1 MVQPAILLRCAQEVF
16 YRNLSEK
23 RLYCR
28 KKAGMSQL
36 DLADALGVSRQ
47 AVSKWETG
55 ESNPDVTKLP
65 QMAALFGVTTDYLL
79 SDEPVEKNA
88 EPSEAPEP
96 PQNPPVYPEWV
107 NNLPRH
113 MMNMVKKFGWLYG
126 LRVAVGGALMTA
138 MGLLGRWMFKTMF
151 FSGAGTSYGG
161 WTTSG
166 DVPQSILNWLNR
178 QSGFV
183 TSGLD
188 SFDSTA
194 WNVASGFTGFIIFLG
209 ICTLL
214 CGVVLALVLR
224 SWGEKR

>member
-1 MVQPAILLRCAQEVF
+1 M
-16 YRNLSEK
+16 NLSEK
-23 RLYCR
+23 ILYCR

-166 DVPQSILNWLNR
+166 DVPQSILNGLNR

-214 CGVVLALVLR
+214 LGVVLALVLR

>member
-1 MVQPAILLRCAQEVF
+1 M
-16 YRNLSEK
+16 NLSEK
-23 RLYCR
+23 ISYCR

-107 NNLPRH
+107 NNLPKH

-138 MGLLGRWMFKTMF
+138 MGFLGRWMFRAMI
-151 FSGAGTSYGG
+151 FSGTGTSYGG

-166 DVPQSILNWLNR
+166 DVPQSILNGLNR

-188 SFDSTA
+188 SFHSTA

-214 CGVVLALVLR
+214 FGIVLALVLR

>member
-1 MVQPAILLRCAQEVF
+1 
-16 YRNLSEK
+16 
-23 RLYCR
+23 
-28 KKAGMSQL
+28 
-36 DLADALGVSRQ
+36 
-47 AVSKWETG
+47 
-55 ESNPDVTKLP
+55 
-65 QMAALFGVTTDYLL
+65 
-79 SDEPVEKNA
+79 
-88 EPSEAPEP
+88 
-96 PQNPPVYPEWV
+96 
-107 NNLPRH
+107 

-161 WTTSG
+161 WTTSE
-166 DVPQSILNWLNR
+166 DVPQSILNGLNR

-214 CGVVLALVLR
+214 CGVVLALALR

>member
-1 MVQPAILLRCAQEVF
+1 M
-16 YRNLSEK
+16 NLSEK
-23 RLYCR
+23 ILYCR

-126 LRVAVGGALMTA
+126 LRVAIGGALMTA

-166 DVPQSILNWLNR
+166 DVPQSILNGLNR

-214 CGVVLALVLR
+214 FGIVLALVLR

>member
-1 MVQPAILLRCAQEVF
+1 M
-16 YRNLSEK
+16 NLSEK
-23 RLYCR
+23 ILHCR
-28 KKAGMSQL
+28 KKVGMSQL

-79 SDEPVEKNA
+79 SDEPVEKAA
-88 EPSEAPEP
+88 EPAETPEP
-96 PQNPPVYPEWV
+96 PQSTQVYPEWI
-107 NNLPRH
+107 NNLPKH

-126 LRVAVGGALMTA
+126 LRVAIGGALMTA
-138 MGLLGRWMFKTMF
+138 MGFLGRWMFRAMI
-151 FSGAGTSYGG
+151 FSGTGTSYGG

-166 DVPQSILNWLNR
+166 GVPQSILNELNR
-178 QSGFV
+178 QSGFAA
-183 TSGLD
+183 SGLD
-188 SFDSTA
+188 RIDTTA
-194 WNVASGFTGFIIFLG
+194 WNVASGFTGFILFLG

-214 CGVVLALVLR
+214 FGIVLALALR

>member
-1 MVQPAILLRCAQEVF
+1 M
-16 YRNLSEK
+16 NLSEK
-23 RLYCR
+23 ILYCR

-88 EPSEAPEP
+88 EPAEAPEP
-96 PQNPPVYPEWV
+96 PRSAPVYPEWV
-107 NNLPRH
+107 NNLPKH

-138 MGLLGRWMFKTMF
+138 MGLLGRWMFKTMI

-166 DVPQSILNWLNR
+166 DVPQSILNELNR

-188 SFDSTA
+188 SFHSTA
-194 WNVASGFTGFIIFLG
+194 WNVASGFTGFLIFLG

-214 CGVVLALVLR
+214 LGVVLALVLR
-224 SWGEKR
+224 FWGEKR

>member
-1 MVQPAILLRCAQEVF
+1 M
-16 YRNLSEK
+16 NLSEK
-23 RLYCR
+23 ILYCR

-79 SDEPVEKNA
+79 SDETVEKNA

-151 FSGAGTSYGG
+151 FSGASTSYGG

-166 DVPQSILNWLNR
+166 DVPQSILNGLNR

-194 WNVASGFTGFIIFLG
+194 WNVASGFTGFLIFLG

-214 CGVVLALVLR
+214 CGVVLALVLK

>member
-1 MVQPAILLRCAQEVF
+1 M
-16 YRNLSEK
+16 NLSEK
-23 RLYCR
+23 ILYCR

-79 SDEPVEKNA
+79 SDEPVEETA

-107 NNLPRH
+107 NNLPKH

-138 MGLLGRWMFKTMF
+138 IGFLGRWMFKTMF

-166 DVPQSILNWLNR
+166 DVPQSILNGLNR

-188 SFDSTA
+188 SFHSTA

>member
-1 MVQPAILLRCAQEVF
+1 M
-16 YRNLSEK
+16 NLSEK
-23 RLYCR
+23 ISYCR

-88 EPSEAPEP
+88 EPTEAPEP

-107 NNLPRH
+107 NNLPKH

-166 DVPQSILNWLNR
+166 DVPQSILNELNR

-214 CGVVLALVLR
+214 CGVVLALALR

>member
-1 MVQPAILLRCAQEVF
+1 M
-16 YRNLSEK
+16 NLSEK
-23 RLYCR
+23 ISYCR

-88 EPSEAPEP
+88 EPAEAPEP

-107 NNLPRH
+107 NNLPKH

-166 DVPQSILNWLNR
+166 DVPQSILNGLNR

-188 SFDSTA
+188 SFHSTA

-214 CGVVLALVLR
+214 CGVVLALALR

>member
-1 MVQPAILLRCAQEVF
+1 M
-16 YRNLSEK
+16 NLSEK
-23 RLYCR
+23 ILYCR

-166 DVPQSILNWLNR
+166 DVPQSILNGLNR

-214 CGVVLALVLR
+214 CGVVLALVLK

>member
-1 MVQPAILLRCAQEVF
+1 M
-16 YRNLSEK
+16 
-23 RLYCR
+23 
-28 KKAGMSQL
+28 
-36 DLADALGVSRQ
+36 
-47 AVSKWETG
+47 
-55 ESNPDVTKLP
+55 TKLP

-79 SDEPVEKNA
+79 SDEPVEETA
-88 EPSEAPEP
+88 EPAEAPEP

-166 DVPQSILNWLNR
+166 DVPQSILNGLNR

-188 SFDSTA
+188 SFHSTA

-214 CGVVLALVLR
+214 FGIVLALVLR

>member
-1 MVQPAILLRCAQEVF
+1 M
-16 YRNLSEK
+16 NLSEK
-23 RLYCR
+23 ILYCR

-107 NNLPRH
+107 DNLPKH
-113 MMNMVKKFGWLYG
+113 MMNMVKKVGWLYG
-126 LRVAVGGALMTA
+126 LRVAIGGALMTA
-138 MGLLGRWMFKTMF
+138 MGFLGRWMFKTMF

-166 DVPQSILNWLNR
+166 DVPQSILNELNR

-188 SFDSTA
+188 SFHSSA
-194 WNVASGFTGFIIFLG
+194 WNVLSGFTGFIIFLG

-214 CGVVLALVLR
+214 LGVVLALALR
-224 SWGEKR
+224 SWGEKK

>member
-1 MVQPAILLRCAQEVF
+1 M
-16 YRNLSEK
+16 NLSEK
-23 RLYCR
+23 ISYCR

-88 EPSEAPEP
+88 EPAEAPEP
-96 PQNPPVYPEWV
+96 HQNPPVYPEWV
-107 NNLPRH
+107 NNLPKH

-126 LRVAVGGALMTA
+126 LRVAVGGTLMTA

-166 DVPQSILNWLNR
+166 DVPQSILNGLNR

-214 CGVVLALVLR
+214 CGVVLALALR

>member
-1 MVQPAILLRCAQEVF
+1 M
-16 YRNLSEK
+16 
-23 RLYCR
+23 
-28 KKAGMSQL
+28 
-36 DLADALGVSRQ
+36 
-47 AVSKWETG
+47 
-55 ESNPDVTKLP
+55 TKLP

-166 DVPQSILNWLNR
+166 DVPQSILNGLNR

-214 CGVVLALVLR
+214 LGVVLALVLR

>member
-1 MVQPAILLRCAQEVF
+1 M
-16 YRNLSEK
+16 NLSEK
-23 RLYCR
+23 ILYCR

-166 DVPQSILNWLNR
+166 DVPQSILNGLNR

-188 SFDSTA
+188 SFHSTA

-214 CGVVLALVLR
+214 CGVVLALVLK

>member
-1 MVQPAILLRCAQEVF
+1 M
-16 YRNLSEK
+16 NLSEK
-23 RLYCR
+23 ILYCR

-88 EPSEAPEP
+88 EPAEAPEP

-107 NNLPRH
+107 NNLPKH

-126 LRVAVGGALMTA
+126 LRVAIGGALMTA

-166 DVPQSILNWLNR
+166 GVPQSILNGLNR

-188 SFDSTA
+188 SFHSTA

>member
-1 MVQPAILLRCAQEVF
+1 M
-16 YRNLSEK
+16 NLSEK
-23 RLYCR
+23 ISYCR

-88 EPSEAPEP
+88 EPAEAPEP

-107 NNLPRH
+107 NNLPKH

-138 MGLLGRWMFKTMF
+138 MGLLGRWMFKTMI

-166 DVPQSILNWLNR
+166 DVPQSILNELNR

-188 SFDSTA
+188 SFHSTA

-224 SWGEKR
+224 SWGEKK

>member
-1 MVQPAILLRCAQEVF
+1 M
-16 YRNLSEK
+16 NLSEK
-23 RLYCR
+23 ILYCR

-88 EPSEAPEP
+88 EPAEAPEP

-107 NNLPRH
+107 NNLPKH

-166 DVPQSILNWLNR
+166 DVPQSILNEWNR

-214 CGVVLALVLR
+214 CGVVLALALR

>member
-1 MVQPAILLRCAQEVF
+1 M
-16 YRNLSEK
+16 NLSEK
-23 RLYCR
+23 ILYCR

-88 EPSEAPEP
+88 EPAEAPEP

-107 NNLPRH
+107 DNLPKH
-113 MMNMVKKFGWLYG
+113 MMNMVKKVGWLYG
-126 LRVAVGGALMTA
+126 LRVAIGGALMTA
-138 MGLLGRWMFKTMF
+138 MGFLGRWMFKTMF

-166 DVPQSILNWLNR
+166 DVPQSILNELNR

-188 SFDSTA
+188 SFHSTA

-214 CGVVLALVLR
+214 FGVVLALALR
-224 SWGEKR
+224 SWGEKK

>member
-1 MVQPAILLRCAQEVF
+1 M
-16 YRNLSEK
+16 NLSEK
-23 RLYCR
+23 ISYCR

-88 EPSEAPEP
+88 EPAEAPEP

-166 DVPQSILNWLNR
+166 DVPQSILNGLNR

-214 CGVVLALVLR
+214 FGIVLALVLR

>member
-1 MVQPAILLRCAQEVF
+1 M
-16 YRNLSEK
+16 
-23 RLYCR
+23 
-28 KKAGMSQL
+28 
-36 DLADALGVSRQ
+36 
-47 AVSKWETG
+47 
-55 ESNPDVTKLP
+55 TKLP

-88 EPSEAPEP
+88 EPAEAPEP
-96 PQNPPVYPEWV
+96 HQNPPVYPEWV
-107 NNLPRH
+107 NNLPKH

-138 MGLLGRWMFKTMF
+138 MGFLGRWMFRAMI

-166 DVPQSILNWLNR
+166 DVPQSILNELNR

-188 SFDSTA
+188 SFDPTA
-194 WNVASGFTGFIIFLG
+194 WNVLSGFTGFILFLG

-214 CGVVLALVLR
+214 FGIVLALVLR

>member
-1 MVQPAILLRCAQEVF
+1 M
-16 YRNLSEK
+16 NLSEK
-23 RLYCR
+23 ILYCR
-28 KKAGMSQL
+28 KRAGMSQL
-36 DLADALGVSRQ
+36 DLSDALGVSRQ

-88 EPSEAPEP
+88 EPAEAPEP

-107 NNLPRH
+107 NNLPKH

-138 MGLLGRWMFKTMF
+138 MGFLGRWMFKAMI

-166 DVPQSILNWLNR
+166 DVPRSILNELNR

-188 SFDSTA
+188 SFHSTA
-194 WNVASGFTGFIIFLG
+194 WNVASGFTGFLIFLG

>member
-1 MVQPAILLRCAQEVF
+1 
-16 YRNLSEK
+16 
-23 RLYCR
+23 
-28 KKAGMSQL
+28 
-36 DLADALGVSRQ
+36 
-47 AVSKWETG
+47 
-55 ESNPDVTKLP
+55 
-65 QMAALFGVTTDYLL
+65 
-79 SDEPVEKNA
+79 
-88 EPSEAPEP
+88 
-96 PQNPPVYPEWV
+96 
-107 NNLPRH
+107 
-113 MMNMVKKFGWLYG
+113 MMNMVRKFGWLYG
-126 LRVAVGGALMTA
+126 LRVAIGGALMTA
-138 MGLLGRWMFKTMF
+138 MGFLGRWMFKTMF

-166 DVPQSILNWLNR
+166 DVPQSILNGLNR

-214 CGVVLALVLR
+214 LGVVLALVLR

>member
-1 MVQPAILLRCAQEVF
+1 M
-16 YRNLSEK
+16 NLSEK
-23 RLYCR
+23 ILYCR

-88 EPSEAPEP
+88 EPAEAPEP

-107 NNLPRH
+107 NNLPKH

-166 DVPQSILNWLNR
+166 DVPQSILNGLNR

-214 CGVVLALVLR
+214 CGVVLALALR

>member
-1 MVQPAILLRCAQEVF
+1 M
-16 YRNLSEK
+16 NLSEK
-23 RLYCR
+23 ISYCR

-88 EPSEAPEP
+88 EPAEAPEP

-166 DVPQSILNWLNR
+166 DVPQSILNGLNR

-188 SFDSTA
+188 SFHSTA

>member
-1 MVQPAILLRCAQEVF
+1 M
-16 YRNLSEK
+16 NLSEK
-23 RLYCR
+23 ILYCR
-28 KKAGMSQL
+28 KKVGMSQL

-166 DVPQSILNWLNR
+166 DVPQSILNGLNR

-188 SFDSTA
+188 SFHSTA

-214 CGVVLALVLR
+214 CGVMLALVLR

>member
-1 MVQPAILLRCAQEVF
+1 M
-16 YRNLSEK
+16 NLSEK
-23 RLYCR
+23 ILYCR

-79 SDEPVEKNA
+79 SDEPVEETA
-88 EPSEAPEP
+88 EPAEAPEP

-138 MGLLGRWMFKTMF
+138 MGLLGRWMFKTMI
-151 FSGAGTSYGG
+151 FSGAGTSYDG

-166 DVPQSILNWLNR
+166 DVPRSILNELNR

-188 SFDSTA
+188 SFHSNA

-214 CGVVLALVLR
+214 FGIVLAPVLR

>member
-1 MVQPAILLRCAQEVF
+1 M
-16 YRNLSEK
+16 NLSEK
-23 RLYCR
+23 ILYCR

-88 EPSEAPEP
+88 EPAEAPEP
-96 PQNPPVYPEWV
+96 PRSAPAYPEWV
-107 NNLPRH
+107 NNLPKH

-138 MGLLGRWMFKTMF
+138 MGFLGRWMFKTMI

-166 DVPQSILNWLNR
+166 DVPQSILNELNR

-188 SFDSTA
+188 SFDPTA
-194 WNVASGFTGFIIFLG
+194 WNVLSGFTGFIIFLG

-214 CGVVLALVLR
+214 FGVVLALVLR

>member
-1 MVQPAILLRCAQEVF
+1 M
-16 YRNLSEK
+16 NLSEK
-23 RLYCR
+23 ILYCR

-88 EPSEAPEP
+88 EPAEAPEP

-107 NNLPRH
+107 NNLPKH

-126 LRVAVGGALMTA
+126 LRVAIGGALMTA

-151 FSGAGTSYGG
+151 FSGADTSYGG

-166 DVPQSILNWLNR
+166 DVPQSILNGLNR

-188 SFDSTA
+188 SFHSTA

>member
-1 MVQPAILLRCAQEVF
+1 M
-16 YRNLSEK
+16 NLSEK
-23 RLYCR
+23 ISYCR

-88 EPSEAPEP
+88 EPAEAPEP
-96 PQNPPVYPEWV
+96 HQNPPVYPEWV
-107 NNLPRH
+107 NNLPKH

-166 DVPQSILNWLNR
+166 DVPQSILNGLNR

-188 SFDSTA
+188 SFHSTA

-214 CGVVLALVLR
+214 CGVVLALALR

>member
-1 MVQPAILLRCAQEVF
+1 M
-16 YRNLSEK
+16 NLSEK
-23 RLYCR
+23 ILYCR

-88 EPSEAPEP
+88 EPAEAPEP
-96 PQNPPVYPEWV
+96 HQNPPVYPEWV

-166 DVPQSILNWLNR
+166 DVPQSILNGLNR

-188 SFDSTA
+188 SFHSTA

>member
-1 MVQPAILLRCAQEVF
+1 M
-16 YRNLSEK
+16 NLSEK
-23 RLYCR
+23 ILYCR

-166 DVPQSILNWLNR
+166 DVPQSILNGLNR

-194 WNVASGFTGFIIFLG
+194 WNVASGFTGFLIFLG

-214 CGVVLALVLR
+214 CGVVLALVLK